1 MKYSTEALKKY
12 CNYLIFEY
20 EKIKVNDGG
29 RVMSD
34 LQQFSKEGKIKDLI
48 YKRTR
53 VDIKVSVLN
62 IYKEKIT
69 LFAKSKGIILNLETL

>member
-1 MKYSTEALKKY
+1 MEHSAAALKKY
-12 CNYLIFEY
+12 CNYLISEY
-20 EKIKVNDGG
+20 DKVKVNGGG

-34 LQQFSKEGKIKDLI
+34 LQQFAKEGKIKDLI
-48 YKRTR
+48 YKQTRT
-53 VDIKVSVLN
+53 DMKVGILN